1 MCVRVCTYTERDRE
15 RERDYKDIEES
26 GHYRALKNNV
36 LVCQICLPR
45 IASLSSPKNINLFS

>member
-1 MCVRVCTYTERDRE
+1 MCVCACVYIQRE

-45 IASLSSPKNINLFS
+45 IASLSSPQNINLFS